1 MMQKVYPGDW
11 NGRKV
16 LCKERV
22 VKNYRHPDLDRQ
34 LTQHRMLQEVRNAR
48 RLRTAGVD
56 SPFVYFADFTKR
68 VVFYEFIEGA
78 TVQQYLESCTDDQA
92 QTTFRAIG
100 VMLARMH
107 GKNLIHGD
115 LTTAN
120 LMVRADEN
128 GFKPSEVCVIDL
140 GLSYTSTSTEDK
152 AVDLFVLKKAFLS
165 AHGIAHSHLLGHAL
179 LGYRKHSE
187 EAANVLSRLEVVEL
201 RGRKRSM
208 VG

>member
-1 MMQKVYPGDW
+1 MQKVYSGDW

-22 VKNYRHPDLDRQ
+22 AKKYRHPVLDEQ

-56 SPFVYFADFTKR
+56 CPFVYFADFTKR
-68 VVFYEFIEGA
+68 VVFYEFIDGV
-78 TVQQYLESCTDDQA
+78 TVQQYLESCTNEEA

-107 GKNLIHGD
+107 GKSLIHGD

-120 LMVRADEN
+120 LMVRADGN
-128 GFKPSEVCVIDL
+128 GFKPSQVCLIDL
-140 GLSYTSTSTEDK
+140 GLSYTSTSSEDQ

-165 AHGIAHSHLLGHAL
+165 AHGVAHSHLLGHAL
-179 LGYRKHSE
+179 SGYREHSL
-187 EAANVLSRLEVVEL
+187 EAANVLNRLEVVEL